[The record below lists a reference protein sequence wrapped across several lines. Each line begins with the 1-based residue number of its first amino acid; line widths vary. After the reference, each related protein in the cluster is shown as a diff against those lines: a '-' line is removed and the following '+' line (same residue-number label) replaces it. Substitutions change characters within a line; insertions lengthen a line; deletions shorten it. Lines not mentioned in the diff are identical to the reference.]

1 MALKF
6 DYNKV
11 LNDYLNYFYE
21 ELEFALQNWEQE
33 VKNNIMSDFIKKHGN
48 PSVDSY
54 VKFTKKAIIGYL
66 EANPAVLADA
76 YGTGSLMNIEDNP
89 GFQEY
94 RNSQYWNPARKN
106 KNIVGRPEGNYV
118 DIFGNK
124 KYSWGTR
131 EGENLEYDRRN
142 TGYQIEPIPPSN
154 SIKNAD
160 NWLFNTYLPVAFRNA
175 MQKMKFSKYI
185 IEVNK

>member
-6 DYNKV
+6 DYNKA

-21 ELEFALQNWEQE
+21 ELKFALQNWEQE

-54 VKFTKKAIIGYL
+54 VKFTEKAIIGFL

-89 GFQEY
+89 GYQEY

-160 NWLFNTYLPVAFRNA
+160 NWLFNTYLPIAFRNA

>member
-1 MALKF
+1 M
-6 DYNKV
+6 
-11 LNDYLNYFYE
+11 
-21 ELEFALQNWEQE
+21 
-33 VKNNIMSDFIKKHGN
+33 
-48 PSVDSY
+48 
-54 VKFTKKAIIGYL
+54 
-66 EANPAVLADA
+66 
-76 YGTGSLMNIEDNP
+76 
-89 GFQEY
+89 
-94 RNSQYWNPARKN
+94 
-106 KNIVGRPEGNYV
+106 
-118 DIFGNK
+118 NK

-160 NWLFNTYLPVAFRNA
+160 NWLFNTYLPIAFRNA